1 MSFGFLYIEYIII
14 YLNRKET
21 DDGNEDVNIHDHPLA
36 GSSNEVNYDFI
47 SVYMQEEVCSAKRNS
62 QKKGVQVYGPRQT

>member
-1 MSFGFLYIEYIII
+1 M
-14 YLNRKET
+14 
-21 DDGNEDVNIHDHPLA
+21 DDGNEEVNIHDHPLA

-47 SVYMQEEVCSAKRNS
+47 SVCMQEEVCSAKRNS